1 MKNIHHLI
9 IANLLPSSVGSSSF
23 ILLLESK
30 DNSDLKFPI
39 VIGYNEAQAITIEME
54 GIKPSRPLTHD
65 LFVNML
71 NDLSIKIESI
81 TITKFVDGIFYA
93 IITVNTNNASIDI
106 DSRPSDAVAIS
117 LRSKVPIQI
126 ASNLLATLSI
136 HDTQIITEANSLR
149 DEEIPNTSLSYD
161 DLNNLLNDALVNE
174 NYELAAKL
182 RDDISRL
189 KNRIGSFEDL
199 ITFIKIFKLSAV
211 FPMEGLPAIIMRSDF

>member
-1 MKNIHHLI
+1 LENTHHLI
-9 IANLLPSSVGSSSF
+9 IANLLPSSAGSSSF

-30 DNSDLKFPI
+30 VNSNLKFPI

-71 NDLSIKIESI
+71 NGLSIKIDSI

-93 IITVNTNNASIDI
+93 IITVIVKNKYMDI

-117 LRSKVPIQI
+117 LRSKVPIKI
-126 ASNLLATLSI
+126 DSNLLETLSI
-136 HDTQIITEANSLR
+136 HETQINIEPSDQHKINETKTTLN
-149 DEEIPNTSLSYD
+149 YD
-161 DLNNLLNDALVNE
+161 DLNKLMAEALINE

-189 KNRIGSFEDL
+189 KDTNE
-199 ITFIKIFKLSAV
+199 IK
-211 FPMEGLPAIIMRSDF
+211 

>member
-1 MKNIHHLI
+1 LKNIHHLI

-71 NDLSIKIESI
+71 IDLSIKIESI

-126 ASNLLATLSI
+126 DSNLLATLSI
-136 HDTQIITEANSLR
+136 HDTQIITEANSSR
-149 DEEIPNTSLSYD
+149 DEEIPNASLSYD

-182 RDDISRL
+182 RDDISRI
-189 KNRIGSFEDL
+189 KNTNE
-199 ITFIKIFKLSAV
+199 IK
-211 FPMEGLPAIIMRSDF
+211 

>member
-1 MKNIHHLI
+1 MENIHHLI

-30 DNSDLKFPI
+30 VNTNLKFPI
-39 VIGYNEAQAITIEME
+39 VIGFNEAQAITIEME

-71 NDLSIKIESI
+71 NDLSMKIDSI
-81 TITKFVDGIFYA
+81 TITKFVDGIFYS
-93 IITVNTNNASIDI
+93 IITVNNNHINIDI

-117 LRSKVPIQI
+117 LRSKVPIKI
-126 ASNLLATLSI
+126 DANLLESLSI
-136 HDTQIITEANSLR
+136 HEAQINLEHN
-149 DEEIPNTSLSYD
+149 DPHEIINPSSELLNFD
-161 DLNNLLNDALVNE
+161 DLNKRMAEALEKE

-189 KNRIGSFEDL
+189 KNTNE
-199 ITFIKIFKLSAV
+199 IK
-211 FPMEGLPAIIMRSDF
+211 

>member
-9 IANLLPSSVGSSSF
+9 IANLLPSSVGSSSY

-30 DNSDLKFPI
+30 DDSDLKFPI

-81 TITKFVDGIFYA
+81 TITKFIDGIFYA
-93 IITVNTNNASIDI
+93 IITVRVNHTTIDI

-117 LRSKVPIQI
+117 LRSKVPIMI
-126 ASNLLATLSI
+126 DSNMLSTLSI
-136 HDTQIITEANSLR
+136 HETQINS
-149 DEEIPNTSLSYD
+149 EPNLPQEVENTKESLNYN
-161 DLNNLLNDALVNE
+161 DLNNQLNDALVNE

-182 RDDISRL
+182 RDDISRI
-189 KNRIGSFEDL
+189 KNTNE
-199 ITFIKIFKLSAV
+199 IK
-211 FPMEGLPAIIMRSDF
+211 

>member
-1 MKNIHHLI
+1 MENIHHLI

-30 DNSDLKFPI
+30 ENSNLKFPI

-54 GIKPSRPLTHD
+54 NIKPSRPLPHD
-65 LFVNML
+65 LFVHLLDELTM
-71 NDLSIKIESI
+71 KIDSI

-93 IITVNTNNASIDI
+93 IITITTHNQIIEI

-117 LRSKVPIQI
+117 LRSNSPIKI
-126 ASNLLATLSI
+126 SSDLLETLSI
-136 HDTQIITEANSLR
+136 HEIQVNKESITPIVDKSSKTVLNF
-149 DEEIPNTSLSYD
+149 D
-161 DLNNLLNDALVNE
+161 DLNKLLADALVQE

-189 KNRIGSFEDL
+189 KNTNE
-199 ITFIKIFKLSAV
+199 IK
-211 FPMEGLPAIIMRSDF
+211 

>member
-136 HDTQIITEANSLR
+136 HDTQIITEANSLQ

-189 KNRIGSFEDL
+189 KNTNE
-199 ITFIKIFKLSAV
+199 IK
-211 FPMEGLPAIIMRSDF
+211 

>member
-1 MKNIHHLI
+1 LKNIQHLI

-65 LFVNML
+65 LFINML
-71 NDLSIKIESI
+71 NGLSITIDSI
-81 TITKFVDGIFYA
+81 TITKFIDGIFYA
-93 IITVNTNNASIDI
+93 IITVNANNKFIDI

-117 LRSKVPIQI
+117 LRSKAPIKI
-126 ASNLLATLSI
+126 NSNLLKTLSI
-136 HDTQIITEANSLR
+136 HDAHINIEPVNQRELEITKATISFE
-149 DEEIPNTSLSYD
+149 
-161 DLNNLLNDALVNE
+161 DLNKLLTDALLNE
-174 NYELAAKL
+174 NYELAAKI

-189 KNRIGSFEDL
+189 INKNE
-199 ITFIKIFKLSAV
+199 IK
-211 FPMEGLPAIIMRSDF
+211 

>member
-1 MKNIHHLI
+1 MKNIQHLI

-30 DNSDLKFPI
+30 DNTNLKFPI

-65 LFVNML
+65 LFINML
-71 NDLSIKIESI
+71 NGLSITIDSI
-81 TITKFVDGIFYA
+81 TITKFIDGIFYA
-93 IITVNTNNASIDI
+93 KITVNANNTVIDI

-117 LRSKVPIQI
+117 LRSKAPIKI
-126 ASNLLATLSI
+126 NSKLLESLSI
-136 HDTQIITEANSLR
+136 HDAQINADPVNQPEL
-149 DEEIPNTSLSYD
+149 EIIKATLSFD
-161 DLNNLLNDALVNE
+161 DLNKLLTDALINE

-189 KNRIGSFEDL
+189 KNTDE
-199 ITFIKIFKLSAV
+199 IK
-211 FPMEGLPAIIMRSDF
+211 

>member
-1 MKNIHHLI
+1 LKNIHHLI

-71 NDLSIKIESI
+71 NDLSIKIDSI

-93 IITVNTNNASIDI
+93 IITVNNTNNTSIDI

-136 HDTQIITEANSLR
+136 HDTQIITEANSSQ
-149 DEEIPNTSLSYD
+149 DEEIPNASLSYD

-182 RDDISRL
+182 RDDISRI
-189 KNRIGSFEDL
+189 KNTNE
-199 ITFIKIFKLSAV
+199 IK
-211 FPMEGLPAIIMRSDF
+211 

>member
-136 HDTQIITEANSLR
+136 HDTQIITEANSSP
-149 DEEIPNTSLSYD
+149 DEEIPNASLSYD

-189 KNRIGSFEDL
+189 KNTNE
-199 ITFIKIFKLSAV
+199 IK
-211 FPMEGLPAIIMRSDF
+211 

>member
-71 NDLSIKIESI
+71 KDLSLKIESI

-93 IITVNTNNASIDI
+93 IITVIMNNTSIDI

-117 LRSKVPIQI
+117 LRSKVPIKI
-126 ASNLLATLSI
+126 DSNLLSSLSI
-136 HDTQIITEANSLR
+136 HETQIIGEPITSQ
-149 DEEIPNTSLSYD
+149 DEEISNASLSYD

-189 KNRIGSFEDL
+189 KNTNE
-199 ITFIKIFKLSAV
+199 IK
-211 FPMEGLPAIIMRSDF
+211 

>member
-93 IITVNTNNASIDI
+93 IITVNINNASIDI

-136 HDTQIITEANSLR
+136 HDTQIITEANSSQ

-189 KNRIGSFEDL
+189 KNTNE
-199 ITFIKIFKLSAV
+199 IK
-211 FPMEGLPAIIMRSDF
+211 

>member
-1 MKNIHHLI
+1 MKNIQHLI

-30 DNSDLKFPI
+30 DNSNLKFPI

-65 LFVNML
+65 LFINML
-71 NDLSIKIESI
+71 NGLSITIDSI
-81 TITKFVDGIFYA
+81 TITKFIDGIFYA
-93 IITVNTNNASIDI
+93 KITVNANNTFIDI

-117 LRSKVPIQI
+117 LRSKAPIKI
-126 ASNLLATLSI
+126 NSKLLESLSI
-136 HDTQIITEANSLR
+136 HDAQINADPVNQPEL
-149 DEEIPNTSLSYD
+149 EIIKATLSFD
-161 DLNNLLNDALVNE
+161 DLNKLLTDALINE

-189 KNRIGSFEDL
+189 KNTDE
-199 ITFIKIFKLSAV
+199 IK
-211 FPMEGLPAIIMRSDF
+211 

>member
-1 MKNIHHLI
+1 LKNIHHLI
-9 IANLLPSSVGSSSF
+9 IANLLPSSVGSSSY

-30 DNSDLKFPI
+30 DDSDLKFPI

-81 TITKFVDGIFYA
+81 TITKFIDGIFYA
-93 IITVNTNNASIDI
+93 IITVRVNHTTIDI

-117 LRSKVPIQI
+117 LRSKVPIMI
-126 ASNLLATLSI
+126 DSNMLSTLSI
-136 HDTQIITEANSLR
+136 HETQINS
-149 DEEIPNTSLSYD
+149 EPNLPQEVENTKESLNYN
-161 DLNNLLNDALVNE
+161 DLNNQLNDALVNE

-189 KNRIGSFEDL
+189 KNTNE
-199 ITFIKIFKLSAV
+199 IK
-211 FPMEGLPAIIMRSDF
+211 

>member
-71 NDLSIKIESI
+71 KDLSLKIESI

-93 IITVNTNNASIDI
+93 IITVIMNNTSIDI

-117 LRSKVPIQI
+117 LRSKVPIKI
-126 ASNLLATLSI
+126 DSNLLSSLSI
-136 HDTQIITEANSLR
+136 HETQIIGEPMTSQ
-149 DEEIPNTSLSYD
+149 DEEISNASLSYD

-189 KNRIGSFEDL
+189 KNSNE
-199 ITFIKIFKLSAV
+199 IK
-211 FPMEGLPAIIMRSDF
+211 

>member
-1 MKNIHHLI
+1 LKNIHHLI

-81 TITKFVDGIFYA
+81 TITKFVDGIFYS
-93 IITVNTNNASIDI
+93 IITVNSNNESINI

-126 ASNLLATLSI
+126 DSNLLATLSI
-136 HDTQIITEANSLR
+136 HDTQIITEANSSL
-149 DEEIPNTSLSYD
+149 DEEITNTSLSYD

-189 KNRIGSFEDL
+189 KNTNE
-199 ITFIKIFKLSAV
+199 IK
-211 FPMEGLPAIIMRSDF
+211 